1 MYLIFYK
8 NLMVLYFSQ
17 DEKAKISC
25 LQLLHKDMTLISSV
39 SLAWGIINMNIRIVH
54 LKNQGKWELED

>member
-1 MYLIFYK
+1 MYFIFYK

-25 LQLLHKDMTLISSV
+25 LQLLHKDMALISST
-39 SLAWGIINMNIRIVH
+39 WGIINMNIRIVH
-54 LKNQGKWELED
+54 LKKQGKWEFED